1 MAIMDMENE
10 KPVRRPRNILIDPE
24 AIHKARIEALRSKK
38 TIGEWLEE
46 TIQQRIERELNKG

>member
-10 KPVRRPRNILIDPE
+10 QPVRRPRNILIDPE

>member
-1 MAIMDMENE
+1 MAIIDMEN
-10 KPVRRPRNILIDPE
+10 KQSARKPRNILIDPE
-24 AIHKARIEALRSKK
+24 AIHKARIEALRAKK

>member
-10 KPVRRPRNILIDPE
+10 QPVRRPRNILIDPE
-24 AIHKARIEALRSKK
+24 AIHKARIEALRAKK

>member
-1 MAIMDMENE
+1 MDMENE
-10 KPVRRPRNILIDPE
+10 QPVRRPRNILIDPE
-24 AIHKARIEALRSKK
+24 AIHKARIEALRSRK

>member
-1 MAIMDMENE
+1 MAIIDMEN
-10 KPVRRPRNILIDPE
+10 KKSARRPRNILIDPE
-24 AIHKARIEALRSKK
+24 AIHKARIEALRAKK